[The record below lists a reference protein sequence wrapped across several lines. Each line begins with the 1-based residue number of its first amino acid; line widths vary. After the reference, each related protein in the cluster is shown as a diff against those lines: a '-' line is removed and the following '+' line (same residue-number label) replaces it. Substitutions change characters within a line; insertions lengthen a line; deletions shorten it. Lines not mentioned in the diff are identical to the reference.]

1 MPEMTIG
8 LFKGRA
14 VGASIPI
21 ARGLLVL
28 CAIATAA
35 CTIDLGSKG
44 PEQTDP
50 AAFAWNQPVDAG
62 KTIKIRN
69 LNGSVEVRP
78 ATDGNVK
85 VTASVKWH
93 KGDPKKDLIFATST
107 FADGP
112 MICAIWGTG
121 SCNNDGYN
129 SKTKWG
135 SSKTDAEV
143 AFIVWAPTGVRI
155 DAFTANG
162 SVSVTATAPVKA
174 QTINGGIKVATS
186 VGPVDAETVNGSVD
200 IRMTTLGPDGP
211 VRAHTV
217 NGSATAYLPEKF
229 DGRVALSATLGEV
242 TSDFASADLQK
253 SSKSLTETLGTGGR
267 LVDLGTITGSAAL
280 HKLNAKG
287 EVVAP

>member
-1 MPEMTIG
+1 MPDVTIG
-8 LFKGRA
+8 LFGSKAVRA
-14 VGASIPI
+14 STLI
-21 ARGLLVL
+21 ARGLLAFGAL
-28 CAIATAA
+28 SAAA
-35 CTIDLGSKG
+35 CSFDIGSSG
-44 PEQTDP
+44 PEQTD
-50 AAFAWNQPVDAG
+50 ANAFAWNEPVEAG
-62 KTIKIRN
+62 KTIKIRS

-93 KGDPKKDLIFATST
+93 KGDPKKDLTFATSSL
-107 FADGP
+107 ADGP

-121 SCNNDGYN
+121 SCSESGFN

-135 SSKTDAEV
+135 RSRTDAEV

-200 IRMTTLGPDGP
+200 VRMTTLGPDGP

-253 SSKSLTETLGTGGR
+253 SSKNLTETLGTGGR
-267 LVDLGTITGSAAL
+267 LVDIGTITGSASL

-287 EVVAP
+287 EVAAP